1 MAPAAQ
7 ETVSLEESPRDAGG
21 MPKEI
26 NLTIP
31 MIPNMEIAA
40 TQTAEAVARF
50 MEFDDDQI
58 DAVKIALIEACI
70 NAFEHSHSSE
80 GKVYIKFVMDQDD
93 LKVVIQDF
101 GRGFDPDNVTKS
113 RGWRGN
119 GVKIMRGLM
128 DRVDIDSGPN
138 GTTITMVKARGSQK

>member
-1 MAPAAQ
+1 
-7 ETVSLEESPRDAGG
+7 

-50 MEFDDDQI
+50 MEFDNDQI
-58 DAVKIALIEACI
+58 DEVKIALIEACI
-70 NAFEHSHSSE
+70 NAFEHSHSAE
-80 GKVYIKFVMDQDD
+80 GKVYIKFVMSDND

-101 GRGFDPDNVTKS
+101 GQGFDPDNVNK
-113 RGWRGN
+113 RKGWRGN

-128 DRVDIDSGPN
+128 DQVDIDSGPG

>member
-1 MAPAAQ
+1 
-7 ETVSLEESPRDAGG
+7 

-50 MEFDDDQI
+50 MEFDNDEI

-70 NAFEHSHSSE
+70 NAFEHSNSTE
-80 GKVYIKFVMDQDD
+80 GKVYIKFVMDPDD
-93 LKVVIQDF
+93 LKVIIQDF
-101 GRGFDPDNVTKS
+101 GQGFDPDNVSK
-113 RGWRGN
+113 RGGWRGH

-128 DRVDIDSGPN
+128 DRVDIDSGPG
-138 GTTITMVKARGSQK
+138 GTTITMVKGRGSQK

>member
-1 MAPAAQ
+1 M
-7 ETVSLEESPRDAGG
+7 PR
-21 MPKEI
+21 EI

-40 TQTAEAVARF
+40 TQTAEAVAQF
-50 MEFDDDQI
+50 MEFDSEEI

-70 NAFEHSHSSE
+70 NAFEHSRSSE
-80 GKVYIKFVMDQDD
+80 GKVYIKFVMNPGD

-101 GRGFDPDNVTKS
+101 GQGFDPDNMTKS
-113 RGWRGN
+113 PGWRGN

-128 DRVDIDSGPN
+128 DEVDIQSGPG
-138 GTTITMVKARGSQK
+138 GTTITMVKARGSRSE

>member
-1 MAPAAQ
+1 
-7 ETVSLEESPRDAGG
+7 

-50 MEFDDDQI
+50 MEFDNDQI
-58 DAVKIALIEACI
+58 DEVKIALIEACI
-70 NAFEHSHSSE
+70 NAFEHSHSAE
-80 GKVYIKFVMDQDD
+80 GKVYIKFVMSDDD

-101 GRGFDPDNVTKS
+101 GQGFDPDNVNK
-113 RGWRGN
+113 RKGWRGN

-128 DRVDIDSGPN
+128 DQVDIDSGPG

>member
-1 MAPAAQ
+1 
-7 ETVSLEESPRDAGG
+7 

-50 MEFDDDQI
+50 MEFDTDQI

-70 NAFEHSHSSE
+70 NAFEHSHSAE

-101 GRGFDPDNVTKS
+101 GQGFDPDNMSKS

-128 DRVDIDSGPN
+128 DRVDIDSGPG